1 MLSLKSVGDGKK
13 LAIYADNTPEG
24 RDKMKLVMDVFLN
37 GDSAEI
43 ITLNG
48 IARML
53 ETHLTYM
60 SEKFEWQERR
70 IAELTDS
77 YAALVKKLDEMKE
90 SSVPQALPEPA
101 VPKRKVGRPSKAQIK
116 EWDRLYGEL
125 TDLHW
130 EYAKAKGYDTKNPNS
145 MTCAWTNIY
154 QGHRRKTGY
163 YPRKPLK
170 HPSFG
175 SDIPTKLARCIF
187 DGYGESLAEYIREEI
202 ASPKGEIVLQ
212 LNPGVFSSY
221 QNQNETSRPN

>member
-1 MLSLKSVGDGKK
+1 MLSLRSVGDGKK
-13 LAIYADNTPEG
+13 LAMYMENTPEN
-24 RDKMKLVMDVFLN
+24 RDKAMLVMGAILN
-37 GDSAEI
+37 GDLTEI
-43 ITLNG
+43 TTLNE
-48 IARML
+48 L
-53 ETHLTYM
+53 SQKLTTHLSYM

-90 SSVPQALPEPA
+90 NPVPQALPEPA
-101 VPKRKVGRPSKAQIK
+101 VPKRKVGRPSKAQIQ
-116 EWDRLYGEL
+116 EWNRLYGEL

-130 EYAKAKGYDTKNPNS
+130 DYAVAKGYDTKNPNS

-163 YPRKPLK
+163 YPRQPLK

-175 SDIPTKLARCIF
+175 SDTPTKLARCIF

-202 ASPKGEIVLQ
+202 ASPKGEIVLR
-212 LNPGVFSSY
+212 LNPDVFSSY